1 MTLRMPA
8 APHVPAPGLEQ
19 LLALTRPSDTCRGMF
34 FNGVLEAVR
43 TWGDEEARAR
53 CAQVSGERRFVDFL
67 SYPASN
73 FLRVIFTA
81 AEMLGPRKG
90 GREVVF
96 RYLGRAATQV
106 FLQSTVGKTMLALTG
121 NDPRRMLASMPN
133 AYRASLTFGE
143 RSVEWLGESHG
154 VLEARGDL
162 LPVPYCEGV
171 LKAALELSKASKVS
185 ITSRRLS
192 SLDAD
197 YEVRWE

>member
-1 MTLRMPA
+1 MRTPA

-43 TWGDEEARAR
+43 TLGGEEARAR
-53 CAQVSGERRFVDFL
+53 CAQGSSERRFVDFL
-67 SYPASN
+67 SYPMSD

-81 AEMLGPRKG
+81 AEVVGPKKG
-90 GREVVF
+90 GREAVF
-96 RYLGRAATQV
+96 RYLGRTATNV
-106 FLQSTVGKTMLALTG
+106 FLQSTVGRTMLALTG
-121 NDPRRMLASMPN
+121 HDPKRLLASMPN

-143 RSVEWLGESHG
+143 RSVEWLGERHG
-154 VLEARGDL
+154 VLASRGDL

-171 LKAALELSKASKVS
+171 LEAAMERSKASKVI
-185 ITSRRLS
+185 ITSRRLG